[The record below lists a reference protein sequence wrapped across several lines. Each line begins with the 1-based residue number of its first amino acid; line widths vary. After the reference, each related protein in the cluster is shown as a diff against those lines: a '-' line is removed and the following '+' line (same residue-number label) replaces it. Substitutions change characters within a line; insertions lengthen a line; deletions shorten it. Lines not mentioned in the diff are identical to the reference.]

1 MAPTQTEETGRDA
14 LSLLRADHA
23 KVVELFEQFEQMKDD
38 VDEQEKDALVARICG
53 ELIVH
58 TAIEEEL
65 FYPEARE
72 AMDAED
78 LFDEATVEHASAKDL
93 IAQLGEMEPDDELYD
108 AKVKVLGEYVKHHVQ
123 EEENEMFPQVQS
135 MQEELDEL
143 GQEMTARKVE
153 LMEEM
158 GMMDEEGAQAAMQGR
173 SGSRSGAQ
181 QQRGA

>member
-1 MAPTQTEETGRDA
+1 MTQRHSEETAGDA

-23 KVVELFEQFEQMKDD
+23 RVVELFEQFTDMKDD

-65 FYPEARE
+65 FYPSARE
-72 AMDAED
+72 VMNQDD

-108 AKVKVLGEYVKHHVQ
+108 AKVTVLGEYVKHHIQ
-123 EEENEMFPQVQS
+123 EEESEMFPRLRETS
-135 MQEELDEL
+135 LDLDAL
-143 GQEMTARKVE
+143 GRQLAQRKVE
-153 LMEEM
+153 LM
-158 GMMDEEGAQAAMQGR
+158 DEIGLADLDALMP
-173 SGSRSGAQ
+173 
-181 QQRGA
+181 QRLDDRGEAHPR

>member
-1 MAPTQTEETGRDA
+1 MASRQTEETGRDA

-72 AMDAED
+72 AIDAED

-108 AKVKVLGEYVKHHVQ
+108 AKVKVLGEYVKHHVE
-123 EEENEMFPQVQS
+123 EEENQMFPRLLETS
-135 MQEELDEL
+135 LDLDALGARLAERKTELMDEIGL
-143 GQEMTARKVE
+143 ADLDALMPQNAESGGQEVRP
-153 LMEEM
+153 
-158 GMMDEEGAQAAMQGR
+158 R
-173 SGSRSGAQ
+173 
-181 QQRGA
+181 

>member
-1 MAPTQTEETGRDA
+1 MAPRQTEETGGDA

-23 KVVELFEQFEQMKDD
+23 KVVDLFEQFEQMKDD

-108 AKVKVLGEYVKHHVQ
+108 AKVKVLGEYVKHHVA
-123 EEENEMFPQVQS
+123 EEENQMFPRLL
-135 MQEELDEL
+135 ETGLDLNALGARLAERKTELMDEIGL
-143 GQEMTARKVE
+143 ADLDALMPQNAGSGGQEARP
-153 LMEEM
+153 
-158 GMMDEEGAQAAMQGR
+158 R
-173 SGSRSGAQ
+173 
-181 QQRGA
+181 

>member
-1 MAPTQTEETGRDA
+1 MASRHSEETAGDA

-23 KVVELFEQFEQMKDD
+23 RVVDLFEQFAAMKDD

-108 AKVKVLGEYVKHHVQ
+108 AKVKVLGEYVKHHVA
-123 EEENEMFPQVQS
+123 EEENQMFPRLL
-135 MQEELDEL
+135 ETGLDLDALGARLAERKTELMDEIGL
-143 GQEMTARKVE
+143 ADLDALMPQNAGSGGQEARP
-153 LMEEM
+153 
-158 GMMDEEGAQAAMQGR
+158 R
-173 SGSRSGAQ
+173 
-181 QQRGA
+181 

>member
-1 MAPTQTEETGRDA
+1 MAPRQTEETGRDA

-108 AKVKVLGEYVKHHVQ
+108 AKVKVLGEYVKHHVE
-123 EEENEMFPQVQS
+123 EEENQMFPRLL
-135 MQEELDEL
+135 ETGLDLDALGARLAERKTELMDEIGL
-143 GQEMTARKVE
+143 ADLDALMPQNAESGGQEARP
-153 LMEEM
+153 
-158 GMMDEEGAQAAMQGR
+158 R
-173 SGSRSGAQ
+173 
-181 QQRGA
+181 

>member
-1 MAPTQTEETGRDA
+1 MAPRQTEETGGDA

-23 KVVELFEQFEQMKDD
+23 KVVDLFEQFEQMKDD

-108 AKVKVLGEYVKHHVQ
+108 AKVKVLGEYVKHHVA
-123 EEENEMFPQVQS
+123 EEENQMFPRLLETGLDLDA
-135 MQEELDEL
+135 MGARLAERKTELMDEIGL
-143 GQEMTARKVE
+143 ADLDALMPQNAGSGGQEARP
-153 LMEEM
+153 
-158 GMMDEEGAQAAMQGR
+158 R
-173 SGSRSGAQ
+173 
-181 QQRGA
+181 

>member
-1 MAPTQTEETGRDA
+1 MASRQTEETGRDA

-72 AMDAED
+72 AIDAED

-108 AKVKVLGEYVKHHVQ
+108 AKVKVLGEYVKHHVE
-123 EEENEMFPQVQS
+123 EEENQMFPRLL
-135 MQEELDEL
+135 ETGLDLDALGARLAERKTELMDEIGL
-143 GQEMTARKVE
+143 ADLDALMPQNAESGGQEVRP
-153 LMEEM
+153 
-158 GMMDEEGAQAAMQGR
+158 R
-173 SGSRSGAQ
+173 
-181 QQRGA
+181 